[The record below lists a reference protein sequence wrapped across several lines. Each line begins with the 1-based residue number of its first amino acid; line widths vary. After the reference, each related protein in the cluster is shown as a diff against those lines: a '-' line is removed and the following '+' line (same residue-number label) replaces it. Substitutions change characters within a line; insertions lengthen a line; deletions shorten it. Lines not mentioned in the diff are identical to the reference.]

1 MNRLLASMGL
11 VAALSATALAQG
23 VDSGLSGPGVS
34 MSNTTNLG
42 TAPAAGVEGDGYKI
56 GEGTSL
62 YPVFG
67 VSTGAIS
74 NVFYED
80 TDTHAAGVLR
90 LVGQIGAGSLSSSR
104 LSANTPSGV
113 DGSETNL
120 GSFQYRASLRLAY
133 DFMLS
138 GNDAVTSQGGL
149 GVGATLRG
157 IANPNGPFSF
167 GFDENFT
174 RLIRAANFE
183 TDADTNRDLNNLA
196 LNLIYHA
203 AGRSLAGYLYYRNT
217 IDVFENDDINFADR
231 MQHRFGLHPLWRVL
245 PQSVVYADV
254 SLGVFTG
261 LGSASTKVTS
271 YPLIAQ
277 AGFATLLSPL
287 LTVNLHAGYTN
298 GFYSEGP
305 SYSAFTGGAQLGY
318 RYSELGRIALTY
330 DLLYEDSVNA
340 NYYRDHVVRLSLQQ
354 QFVPF
359 LFTLQPELHFRKY
372 DGITDVMGP
381 PTRNDVIFATAASLR
396 YNFRNNL
403 SASLDYLFSLVSSDY
418 RYMAGD
424 VIDDP
429 SYARHQI
436 LLGVLWAL

>member
-11 VAALSATALAQG
+11 VMTLSAMAAAQGVGDGTGASITGSYNPLSATAP
-23 VDSGLSGPGVS
+23 V
-34 MSNTTNLG
+34 
-42 TAPAAGVEGDGYKI
+42 AGVEGDGYKV

-62 YPVFG
+62 YPVVG
-67 VSTGAIS
+67 LSTGVIS

-80 TDTHAAGVLR
+80 TDPRAAGVLR
-90 LVGQIGAGSLSSSR
+90 LVGQIGAGSLSTSR
-104 LSANTPSGV
+104 LTMNTPSGV
-113 DGSETNL
+113 DGSTNL

-149 GVGATLRG
+149 GIGATLRG
-157 IANPNGPFSF
+157 LTNPGGTLSF

-183 TDADTNRDLNNLA
+183 TDADTNRDINVLG
-196 LNLIYHA
+196 LNLIYHP

-217 IDVFENDDINFADR
+217 IDVFENNNIDFADR
-231 MQHRFGLHPLWRVL
+231 MQHRFGLHPTWRVL

-261 LGSASTKVTS
+261 LGSSSTKVTS

-277 AGFATLLSPL
+277 AGFATLLTPL
-287 LTVNLHAGYTN
+287 LTANLHAGYTN

-305 SYSAFTGGAQLGY
+305 SYSSVTGGAQLGY
-318 RYSELGRIALTY
+318 RYSERGRATLTY
-330 DLLYEDSVNA
+330 DLMYEDSINA
-340 NYYRDHVVRLSLQQ
+340 NFYRDHVIRLAIQQ

-359 LFTLQPELHFRKY
+359 LVSIQPELHFRKY
-372 DGITDVMGP
+372 SGITDVMGP
-381 PTRNDVIFATAASLR
+381 PTRNDVIFATTAGIQ
-396 YNFRNNL
+396 YNFRNYL
-403 SASLDYLFSLVSSDY
+403 AATLDYQFSLVSSDY

-424 VIDDP
+424 TIDDP
-429 SYARHQI
+429 SFARHQL
-436 LLGVLWAL
+436 LLGLQWAL